1 MDYGKLPGLRLGD
14 LEPRVP
20 IIQGGMGVGIS
31 LSGLASAV
39 ADEGGIG
46 VISATGI
53 GMLEPDFN
61 ADTQSANER
70 ALRREIRA
78 AREKTR
84 GIIGVNIL
92 VALTDYLDLFE
103 VAVEEGID
111 VLFLGA
117 GLPLQVPEAR
127 VKKGLLDLPTKI
139 VPIVSSARA
148 ARLIFQ
154 YWAKHYGRVPDGVVV
169 EGPLAG
175 GHLGFS
181 REQVDDPSCAL
192 DWLVPEVIAALG
204 TFRDSLGRTI
214 PVIAA
219 GGIYDGADIYRFLQL
234 GARGVQMATRFVA
247 TYECDASDSF
257 KQSYLDCTPG
267 DLTIIDSP
275 VGLPGRAIM
284 NGFLEKVAGGFRKP
298 VNCPW
303 QCLKTCDIKKSPY
316 CICAA
321 LTNAKK
327 GFLEKGFAF
336 AGANAF
342 RIQAMTSVKQL
353 FRSLVAEYARAAQEK
368 CQGLR
373 VFAQTALTIT
383 G

>member
-1 MDYGKLPGLRLGD
+1 MDYCQLPGLQLGN

-39 ADEGGIG
+39 ADEGAIG

-61 ADTQSANER
+61 IDTQAANVR
-70 ALRREIRA
+70 ALRREIRT
-78 AREKTR
+78 ARQKTR
-84 GIIGVNIL
+84 GILGVNIL
-92 VALTDYLDLFE
+92 VALTDYLELFE
-103 VAVEEGID
+103 VAVDEGID

-117 GLPLQVPEAR
+117 GLPLQVPEALAE
-127 VKKGLLDLPTKI
+127 KGLRDLPTRI

-154 YWAKHYGRVPDGVVV
+154 YWDKHYGRVPDGVVV

-181 REQVDDPSCAL
+181 REQIDDPAHAL
-192 DWLVPEVIAALG
+192 DGLVPEVIAALG
-204 TFRDSLGRTI
+204 PFRDAYGRAV

-234 GARGVQMATRFVA
+234 GAKGVQMATRFVA
-247 TYECDASDSF
+247 TTECDASDRF
-257 KQSYLDCTPG
+257 KQSYLDCRPE

-275 VGLPGRAIM
+275 VGLPGRAIR
-284 NGFLEKVAGGFRKP
+284 NGFLEKVAAGFRRP

-321 LTNAKK
+321 LTSAKR
-327 GFLEKGFAF
+327 GLLEKGFAF

-342 RIQAMTSVKQL
+342 RIQAITSVKE
-353 FRSLVAEYARAAQEK
+353 LVKTLIEEYVHAAQET
-368 CQGLR
+368 CQELR
-373 VFAQTALTIT
+373 AVAQAAPAST

>member
-1 MDYGKLPGLRLGD
+1 MNYPKLPQLQLGN
-14 LEPRVP
+14 LEPPLP

-39 ADEGGIG
+39 ANEGGIG

-53 GMLEPDFN
+53 GMMEPDFN
-61 ADTQSANER
+61 ADTKAANGR
-70 ALRREIRA
+70 ALRREIRT
-78 AREKTR
+78 AREKSR

-103 VAVEEGID
+103 IAVDEGID

-117 GLPLQVPEAR
+117 GLPLQVPESL
-127 VKKGLLDLPTKI
+127 VKKGLKDLTTRI

-148 ARLIFQ
+148 AKLIFQ
-154 YWAKHYGRVPDGVVV
+154 YWSRHYGRVPDGVVV
-169 EGPLAG
+169 EGPQAG

-181 REQVDDPSCAL
+181 REELVDPNHAL
-192 DWLVPEVIAALG
+192 DKLVPEVIAALLPFKDG
-204 TFRDSLGRTI
+204 QGRAI

-219 GGIYDGADIYRFLQL
+219 GGIFNGEDIYRFLQL

-247 TYECDASDSF
+247 TYECDASDEF
-257 KQSYLDCTPG
+257 KEAYLNCTPEG
-267 DLTIIDSP
+267 LTIIDSP
-275 VGLPGRAIM
+275 VGLPGRAIN
-284 NGFLEKVAGGFRKP
+284 NGFLDKVAAGIRRP
-298 VNCPW
+298 VKCPW
-303 QCLKTCDIKKSPY
+303 QCLRTCDIQKSPY

-327 GFLEKGFAF
+327 GFMEKGFAF

-342 RIQAMTSVKQL
+342 RIQAITSVKQL
-353 FRSLVAEYARAAQEK
+353 IRSLVAEYSRAAKEACRSLK
-368 CQGLR
+368 TPASAMAFPG
-373 VFAQTALTIT
+373 
-383 G
+383 

>member
-1 MDYGKLPGLRLGD
+1 MNYPKLPQLQLGN

-39 ADEGGIG
+39 ANEGCIG

-61 ADTQSANER
+61 ADTKTANER
-70 ALRREIRA
+70 ALRREIRT
-78 AREKTR
+78 ARQKSG

-103 VAVEEGID
+103 IAVDEGID

-117 GLPLQVPEAR
+117 GLPLQVPESLAKR
-127 VKKGLLDLPTKI
+127 GLQNLPTRI

-148 ARLIFQ
+148 AKLIFQ
-154 YWAKHYGRVPDGVVV
+154 YWSRHYGRVPDGVVV
-169 EGPLAG
+169 EGPKAG

-181 REQVDDPSCAL
+181 REQIDDPNHAI
-192 DWLVPEVIAALG
+192 DKLVPEVIEALHAFTDPSG
-204 TFRDSLGRTI
+204 QAI

-219 GGIYDGADIYRFLQL
+219 GGVYEGADIYRLLHL

-247 TYECDASDSF
+247 TYECDASDTF
-257 KQSYLDCTPG
+257 KTSYLNCTPEQ
-267 DLTIIDSP
+267 LTIIDSP
-275 VGLPGRAIM
+275 VGLPGRAIR
-284 NGFLEKVAGGFRKP
+284 NGFLEKVAAGIRQPEK
-298 VNCPW
+298 CPW
-303 QCLKTCDIKKSPY
+303 QCLRTCDIKKSPY

-327 GFLEKGFAF
+327 GFMEKGFAF

-342 RIQAMTSVKQL
+342 RIQAITSVKEL
-353 FRSLVAEYARAAQEK
+353 IGSLIAEYGQAVKEACR
-368 CQGLR
+368 GLK
-373 VFAQTALTIT
+373 TPIPALALP